1 MMEFNSFAPKRCG
14 SNFTSVFFKIMLQID
29 FLSASCEIVP
39 KRVQQNPIADGS
51 TVIYSGNGLMP
62 SGSKPLPDPM
72 LTQIYVA
79 K

>member
-1 MMEFNSFAPKRCG
+1 
-14 SNFTSVFFKIMLQID
+14 MLQID